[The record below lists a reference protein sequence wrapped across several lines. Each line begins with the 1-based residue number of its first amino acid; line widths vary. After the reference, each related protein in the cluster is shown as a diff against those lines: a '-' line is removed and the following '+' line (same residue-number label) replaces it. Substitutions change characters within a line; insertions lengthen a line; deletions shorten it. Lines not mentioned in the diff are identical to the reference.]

1 MSHLDLPPRPSDRS
15 LLADWYRA
23 ALERQAQSGIPMTA
37 FADAIGVS
45 AANLYLWRR
54 RLGAGSER
62 PATTRAS
69 ASSGQGLL
77 ELRLADSGLQSTCS
91 FTLRIGARFEV
102 DIPKRFDADDLRRC
116 APPRIHARGV
126 T

>member
-37 FADAIGVS
+37 FADAVGVS

-54 RLGAGSER
+54 RLCAGAER
-62 PATTRAS
+62 PTPTRTSTAP
-69 ASSGQGLL
+69 GQGLL
-77 ELRLADSGLQSTCS
+77 ELRLAGGAVQPSCA
-91 FTLRIGARFEV
+91 FTLRVGARFEV
-102 DIPKRFDADDLRRC
+102 DIPKRFDVDDLRRILEVLVSC
-116 APPRIHARGV
+116 
-126 T
+126 